1 MASEQDERV
10 YLGDMHGVAVPE
22 GQKRR
27 EMVKRSMGT
36 ISSPSLTP
44 PPPRSLIN
52 SGAVEI

>member
-52 SGAVEI
+52 SGAMEI